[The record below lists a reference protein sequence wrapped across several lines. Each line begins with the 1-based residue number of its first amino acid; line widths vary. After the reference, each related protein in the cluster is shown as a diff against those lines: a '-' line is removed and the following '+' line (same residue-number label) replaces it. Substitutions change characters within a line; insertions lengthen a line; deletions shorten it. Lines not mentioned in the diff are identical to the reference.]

1 MFAQAPQSV
10 PSNEVRIRHD
20 LQTLPAVAQP
30 TAVSEVAPGSSI
42 FLRRSSCPCGG
53 GCSAC
58 QTVSGDLSVSQ
69 PNDAAEIEA
78 DRIADSVMRM
88 PAADFDNDRVIGGPG
103 SGMIHR
109 KCNACADAD
118 DQDEIVD
125 RKALPTSDGV
135 SAPSGRS
142 LVRDAVSSGGQPL
155 DAETRRFFES
165 RLGYDLGSVRVH
177 TGANAAGSARAID
190 ARAYSLGSDI
200 VFGTGEYDPQ
210 SNSGMHLLAHEL
222 GHVTQRSGEIR
233 RMTIGSGTPPARW
246 VTDYSARVV
255 PADELDRVNA
265 AIARIQAIV
274 DNPGDYADCIAAFVS
289 RCTGQSPTAFAD
301 AFSNAVLWRG
311 DSEGSLARGTVN
323 GSNIFYTRDGYDQ
336 GTRGLAQTLVHEMG
350 HNCGV
355 SGADDHYFAEVSANY
370 CVGPQNYIG
379 ARFGTAFNAA
389 TPFSLAIVYRRLFD
403 LALGGQL
410 QLTVGGDLDVAGIY
424 QAAALAGEL
433 PGYETSEFEIASTM
447 AGLRGRFNPWGGEGF
462 GGITLGTEVGLDIGR
477 FRIDRETE
485 PDEFEYGPG
494 FVLQSTLGAEFYIP
508 SNPFIYN
515 FAPEV
520 GYRLVRP
527 LNPEA
532 ENIHEFI
539 FGFGGMF

>member
-1 MFAQAPQSV
+1 MMRFATRYAPADTRRQG
-10 PSNEVRIRHD
+10 EFE
-20 LQTLPAVAQP
+20 LPPPYGEHSPASA
-30 TAVSEVAPGSSI
+30 ASAGI
-42 FLRRSSCPCGG
+42 FRKASCACGG

-58 QTVSGDLSVSQ
+58 RQADGLKVSH
-69 PNDAAEIEA
+69 PNDADEIEA
-78 DRIADSVMRM
+78 DQNAERVMRM
-88 PAADFDNDRVIGGPG
+88 PFGHGPPG
-103 SGMIHR
+103 ERAGTNFGDQEGTSHR
-109 KCNACADAD
+109 KCAECSTNREHDTA
-118 DQDEIVD
+118 
-125 RKALPTSDGV
+125 RLKPLPRNGQAT
-135 SAPSGRS
+135 SAPMK
-142 LVRDAVSSGGQPL
+142 VRDVIQTGGQPL
-155 DAETRRFFES
+155 DQETRSFFEP

-177 TGANAAGSARAID
+177 TDAKAAGSARAID
-190 ARAYSLGSDI
+190 ARAYTLGSDI
-200 VFGTGEYDPQ
+200 VFGSGEYDPQ
-210 SNSGMHLLAHEL
+210 SKSGMHLIAHEL
-222 GHVTQRSGEIR
+222 AHVTQRSDGIK
-233 RMTIGSGTPPARW
+233 RMTIGTGTPPAQW
-246 VTDYSARVV
+246 VTDYSARLV
-255 PADELDRVNA
+255 PADELERVNA
-265 AIARIQAIV
+265 AIAHIQRIV
-274 DNPGDYADCIAAFVS
+274 DDPGDYADCIAAFVS
-289 RCTGQSPTAFAD
+289 RCTGQSQTAFAD
-301 AFSNAVLWRG
+301 AFNNAVLWRG
-311 DSEGSLARGTVN
+311 DSEGSLARGDVN

-379 ARFGTAFNAA
+379 ARFGTGFNAA
-389 TPFSLAIVYRRLFD
+389 TPFTVALVYRRLFD

-410 QLTVGGDLDVAGIY
+410 QLTVGGDLDIAGIY